1 MGWWKES
8 GQAVA
13 KLTNLGRSRTW
24 ACMRR
29 REVGRGRCRVGWA
42 AVEAGEGGGVVA
54 TGKRRRWIG
63 DDGSKAAGGVPWC
76 FATTQGR
83 GNHDGGEKG
92 VKRGSMDAN
101 RSRRCSILG

>member
-29 REVGRGRCRVGWA
+29 REVGRGRCRRRLGCRRSRGRGRCSSHQEKEEVD
-42 AVEAGEGGGVVA
+42 
-54 TGKRRRWIG
+54 RRR
-63 DDGSKAAGGVPWC
+63 
-76 FATTQGR
+76 R
-83 GNHDGGEKG
+83 E
-92 VKRGSMDAN
+92 
-101 RSRRCSILG
+101 